1 MLTRALLVGSLLAA
15 ALSAA
20 PATASTAGPCVLLL
34 GSYPAEVSA
43 NLALMTIDPHQPT
56 TLDGHELY
64 AGTLAGRRVVT
75 GIAGP
80 SPALTGATTTLALKH
95 WKCINAVVFTGT
107 AGGAGPAQLGDVA
120 VPSRW
125 TGDEGH
131 HYTKIDAQALALAKR
146 TAAQAAK
153 QLGTMAA
160 VNDGPCACEAVVESV
175 KAVPLGRTPRVV
187 VGGNGV
193 TFGGDS
199 NACYDQGGMLAGCN
213 PCPPGSTSL
222 PALVVLHL
230 TPAQA
235 ARSARTGLVPDAV
248 PDVGALA
255 RRAPRPGGTVGNS
268 STSYIADDMQTTAS
282 LAAARARHVPFI
294 AFRGISDTDSVGNLW
309 PFEYLVYQ
317 GLAADNAAA
326 AARVWIA
333 AWNAR

>member
-1 MLTRALLVGSLLAA
+1 MLTRALLVASLVAATLAV
-15 ALSAA
+15 
-20 PATASTAGPCVLLL
+20 PATASTAPCVLLL

-43 NLALMTIDPHQPT
+43 NLALMTLDPRQPT

-64 AGTLAGRRVVT
+64 AGTLGGRRVVT

-80 SPALTGATTTLALKH
+80 SPALTGATTTLALRQ
-95 WKCINAVVFTGT
+95 WTCINAVVFTGT

-131 HYTKIDAQALALAKR
+131 HYSSIDKRALALAKR
-146 TAAQAAK
+146 TAAQAGK

-193 TFGGDS
+193 TFGGES
-199 NACYDQGGMLAGCN
+199 NACYEQGGMLAGCN
-213 PCPPGSTSL
+213 PCPPGSTGL
-222 PALVVLHL
+222 RAPVVLSL
-230 TPAQA
+230 TPVLAAQA
-235 ARSARTGLVPDAV
+235 ARAGLVPGAR
-248 PDVGALA
+248 ALA
-255 RRAPRPGGTVGNS
+255 GLAPRPGGTVGNS

-326 AARVWIA
+326 AARVWIT
-333 AWNAR
+333 AWNPR

>member
-1 MLTRALLVGSLLAA
+1 MLLRALLVGSLLAA

-20 PATASTAGPCVLLL
+20 PATASTGGPCVLLL

-43 NLALMTIDPHQPT
+43 NLALMRIDPHQPT
-56 TLDGHELY
+56 VLDGHELY

-95 WKCINAVVFTGT
+95 WKCVNAVVFTGT

-131 HYTKIDAQALALAKR
+131 HYTKIDAHALALAKR
-146 TAAQAAK
+146 TAAEAGK

-160 VNDGPCACEAVVESV
+160 VNDGPCACQAVAESV
-175 KAVPLGRTPRVV
+175 KAVPLGRTPKVV

-199 NACYDQGGMLAGCN
+199 NACYELGGMLAGCN
-213 PCPPGSTSL
+213 PCPPGSTGL
-222 PALVVLHL
+222 PAPVVLPM

-235 ARSARTGLVPDAV
+235 GQAARTGLVPDAR
-248 PDVGALA
+248 ALA

-268 STSYIADDMQTTAS
+268 STRYIADDMQTTAS
-282 LAAARARHVPFI
+282 LAAARARQVPFI

-326 AARVWIA
+326 AARVWIT
-333 AWNAR
+333 AWNGR